1 MDLNEVINIG
11 ENKNYDRES
20 VEKRRVQNNNIQTFN
35 GRNLIS
41 GAELDRLGNDAFL
54 SPVNESSNSVYNAQ
68 DDLERM
74 KSMKIDKSKLKNSRL
89 PDFIKESIV
98 SNPLNV
104 DPTIIDSK
112 MTQFTEQLGQKLGLQ
127 KSVNILQ
134 QLDEIDEQ
142 KAQKAALNETVNNG
156 GSGIDYGMIKMIVE
170 NVIEEKLGNITTMLN
185 ESVQRSTPSLSV
197 MNIRD
202 KFLYLDDQDNVYECQ
217 MVYKGKNKRRKKQ

>member
-20 VEKRRVQNNNIQTFN
+20 VERRRVQDGNIQTFN
-35 GRNLIS
+35 GRSILS
-41 GAELDRLGNDAFL
+41 GADLDRLGDNAFL
-54 SPVNESSNSVYNAQ
+54 SPTNEMATGVYNAQ
-68 DDLERM
+68 DDLERI
-74 KSMKIDKSKLKNSRL
+74 KNMKIDKSKLANSRL

-104 DPTIIDSK
+104 DPTLVDSK
-112 MTQFTEQLGQKLGLQ
+112 MNQFTEQLGKKLGLQ

-142 KAQKAALNETVNNG
+142 KAQKAIVTETTNTGNV
-156 GSGIDYGMIKMIVE
+156 DYSMIKMIVE
-170 NVIEEKLGNITTMLN
+170 NVLDEKLGKITTILN
-185 ESVQRSTPSLSV
+185 ENIQRSTPSLSV

-202 KFLYLDDQDNVYECQ
+202 KFLYLDDQDNIYECQ
-217 MVYKGKNKRRKKQ
+217 MVYKGKNKKRKK

>member
-20 VEKRRVQNNNIQTFN
+20 VERRRVQDGNIQTFN
-35 GRNLIS
+35 GRSILS
-41 GAELDRLGNDAFL
+41 GADLDRLGNNAFL
-54 SPVNESSNSVYNAQ
+54 SPTNEMATGVYNAQ

-74 KSMKIDKSKLKNSRL
+74 KNMKFDKSKLANSRL

-104 DPTIIDSK
+104 DPTLVDSK
-112 MTQFTEQLGQKLGLQ
+112 MNQFTEQLGQKLGLQ

-142 KAQKAALNETVNNG
+142 KAQKAVVTETTNNG
-156 GSGIDYGMIKMIVE
+156 NVDYSMIKMIVE
-170 NVIEEKLGNITTMLN
+170 NVLDEKLGKIATILN
-185 ESVQRSTPSLSV
+185 ENAQRSTPSLSV

-202 KFLYLDDQDNVYECQ
+202 KFLYLDDQDNIYECQ
-217 MVYKGKNKRRKKQ
+217 MVYKGKNKKRKK

>member
-20 VEKRRVQNNNIQTFN
+20 VERRRVQDGNIQTFN
-35 GRNLIS
+35 GRSILS
-41 GAELDRLGNDAFL
+41 GADLDRLGNNAFL
-54 SPVNESSNSVYNAQ
+54 SPTNEMATGVYNAQ

-74 KSMKIDKSKLKNSRL
+74 KNMKFDKSKLANSRL

-104 DPTIIDSK
+104 DPTLVDSK
-112 MTQFTEQLGQKLGLQ
+112 MNQFTEQLGQKLGLQ

-142 KAQKAALNETVNNG
+142 KAQKAVVTETTNNG
-156 GSGIDYGMIKMIVE
+156 NVDYSMIKMIVE
-170 NVIEEKLGNITTMLN
+170 NVLDEKLGKIATMLN
-185 ESVQRSTPSLSV
+185 ENAQRSTPSLSV

-202 KFLYLDDQDNVYECQ
+202 KFLYLDDQDNIYECQ
-217 MVYKGKNKRRKKQ
+217 MVYKGKNKKRKK

>member
-20 VEKRRVQNNNIQTFN
+20 VEKRRVQSGNIQTFN
-35 GRNLIS
+35 GRSVIS
-41 GAELDRLGNDAFL
+41 GADFDRLGDSAFI
-54 SPVNESSNSVYNAQ
+54 SPVNEGSTGVYNAQ

-74 KSMKIDKSKLKNSRL
+74 KNMKIDKSKLANSKL

-104 DPTIIDSK
+104 DPTLVDSK
-112 MTQFTEQLGQKLGLQ
+112 MNQFTEQLGQKLGLQ
-127 KSVNILQ
+127 KSVSILQ

-142 KAQKAALNETVNNG
+142 KSQKSTLTETTNS
-156 GSGIDYGMIKMIVE
+156 GSIDYSMIKMIVE
-170 NVIEEKLGNITTMLN
+170 NVIDEKLGKITAMLN
-185 ESVQRSTPSLSV
+185 ENVQRSTPSLSV
-197 MNIRD
+197 MNISD

-217 MVYKGKNKRRKKQ
+217 MVYKGKNKRKKK

>member
-11 ENKNYDRES
+11 ENKSYDRES
-20 VEKRRVQNNNIQTFN
+20 VEKRRVTNGNLQTFN
-35 GRNLIS
+35 GRNIIS
-41 GAELDRLGNDAFL
+41 GSDFDRLGDSAFL
-54 SPVNESSNSVYNAQ
+54 SPVNEGSTGVYNAQ

-74 KSMKIDKSKLKNSRL
+74 KSMKIDKTKLANSKL

-104 DPTIIDSK
+104 DPALVDSK

-134 QLDEIDEQ
+134 QLEEIDEQ
-142 KAQKAALNETVNNG
+142 KSQKASLNEVTNNG
-156 GSGIDYGMIKMIVE
+156 GVDYGMIKMIVE
-170 NVIEEKLGNITTMLN
+170 KVIDEKFGDLSSVLN
-185 ESVQRSTPSLSV
+185 ESLKRVSPGLSV
-197 MNIRD
+197 MSIKD

-217 MVYKGKNKRRKKQ
+217 MVYKGKNKKRKKQ

>member
-20 VEKRRVQNNNIQTFN
+20 VERRRVQDGNIQTFN
-35 GRNLIS
+35 GRSILS
-41 GAELDRLGNDAFL
+41 GADLDRLGDNAFL
-54 SPVNESSNSVYNAQ
+54 SPTNEMATGVYNAQ

-74 KSMKIDKSKLKNSRL
+74 KNMKIDKSKLANSRL

-104 DPTIIDSK
+104 DPTLVDSK
-112 MTQFTEQLGQKLGLQ
+112 MNQFTEQLSQKLGLQ

-142 KAQKAALNETVNNG
+142 KAQKAMVTETTNNG
-156 GSGIDYGMIKMIVE
+156 NVDYSMIKMIVE
-170 NVIEEKLGNITTMLN
+170 NVLDEKLSKIATILN
-185 ESVQRSTPSLSV
+185 ENIQRSTPSLSV

-202 KFLYLDDQDNVYECQ
+202 KFLYLDDQDNIYECQ
-217 MVYKGKNKRRKKQ
+217 MVYKGKNKKRKK